1 MPELDFSTPQALTLA
16 QAADAAEIAV
26 LNRQFHLDIPDF
38 RWDTEPWIAEEIVHG
53 RYYVLRDA
61 KGVAAALC
69 LHVLA
74 EQTAGGV
81 EAIAVRAD
89 LHGSGLGKILVNH
102 ARRLAQG
109 LSLKALVVE
118 SFCAYGLEVFYTKCG
133 FVRDEQL
140 QQFRGHDYYRF
151 EMKF

>member
-1 MPELDFSTPQALTLA
+1 MSELDLSAPEALTLA
-16 QAADAAEIAV
+16 QAADVAEIAV
-26 LNRQFHLDIPDF
+26 LNKQFHLDIPDF
-38 RWDTEPWIAEEIVHG
+38 RWDTEAWIAEEIDQG

-69 LHVLA
+69 LHVLT
-74 EQTAGGV
+74 EQSVGGV

-89 LHGSGLGKILVNH
+89 LRGSGLGKILVNH
-102 ARRLAQG
+102 AQRLAQG
-109 LSLKALVVE
+109 LSLEALVVE

-133 FVRDEQL
+133 FVRDDEL